1 MIALVLDKRVKVK
14 RERERETHLHKKT
27 VCHIIII
34 NIMSSK
40 LDYLKKYTNN
50 QSKEQLK
57 KRLLKQLSKEDV
69 GDKPV
74 VKRGL
79 QRFNDE
85 EGQVL
90 TFGTVKKQGPKN
102 DNMIIQNKGFVP
114 MNEEVYMPEE
124 EEDIQPVIVGEDF
137 GL

>member
-50 QSKEQLK
+50 
-57 KRLLKQLSKEDV
+57 
-69 GDKPV
+69 
-74 VKRGL
+74 
-79 QRFNDE
+79 
-85 EGQVL
+85 
-90 TFGTVKKQGPKN
+90 
-102 DNMIIQNKGFVP
+102 
-114 MNEEVYMPEE
+114 
-124 EEDIQPVIVGEDF
+124 
-137 GL
+137 